1 MRPLAGPERRKRT
14 MTDTT
19 KVLVVEDDEAVRRM
33 LRLVLRSAG
42 FDVAEVSCGGD
53 ALEELARSPY
63 DAIVLD
69 LGLPDQLGA
78 TVLKRLRG
86 MSSTRHER
94 PAWLVVSAQDIGE
107 VAEKYGPLG
116 ERFVP
121 KPFDPWDLVQ
131 KLGEL
136 LNG

>member
-1 MRPLAGPERRKRT
+1 MRI

-33 LRLVLRSAG
+33 LRLALRSAG
-42 FDVAEVSCGGD
+42 FDVAEVSRGSD

-63 DAIVLD
+63 DAILLD
-69 LGLPDQLGA
+69 LGLPDDLGA
-78 TVLKRLRG
+78 AVLERLRE
-86 MSSTRHER
+86 MASEPHDT
-94 PAWLVVSAQDIGE
+94 PTWLVMSAQDVVE

-121 KPFDPWDLVQ
+121 KPFDPWDVVK
-131 KLGEL
+131 KLTEL
-136 LNG
+136 FNGHRPPA